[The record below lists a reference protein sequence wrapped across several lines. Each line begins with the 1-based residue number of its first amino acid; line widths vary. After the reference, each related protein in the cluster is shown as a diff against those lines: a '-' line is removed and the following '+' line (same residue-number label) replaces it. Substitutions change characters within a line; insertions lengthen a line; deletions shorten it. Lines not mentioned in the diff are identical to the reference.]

1 MSDVY
6 ACTQFVCVRHAARKR
21 QLICGEVE
29 LAHAEL
35 KMVDE
40 STEQVDY

>member
-1 MSDVY
+1 V
-6 ACTQFVCVRHAARKR
+6 FAARKR

-29 LAHAEL
+29 LAHAKP